1 MQGKNEQ
8 QIGVSYV
15 NIDSIKPYEKNARS
29 HGQEDVKSI
38 VASIREFGFNDPI
51 GVWNDIIV
59 EGHGRWMAAK
69 ELGMETVPVLRLDH
83 LTDEQR
89 KAYGLAHNKTAEL
102 SSWNFNVLDAELK
115 DIAAI
120 DMSQFGFDMAAVDPQ
135 EPKGQQEIREDDF
148 DMEPPEE
155 PEAKPGDIYI
165 LGGCRLICG
174 DCTDPNVIDK
184 LMDGQKADMVFTDP
198 PYGMKKQNEGV
209 ENDNLN
215 YDDLL
220 EFNRQWIPLTFDAMK
235 ENGSWYCWGTDEPLM
250 DIYSEILRPMKK
262 QTGEKKLTFRNLIT
276 WDKGVGM
283 GQLSEAFRMYPI
295 ADEKCLFVMMGRQN
309 YGETKDDYWEGFE
322 PIRKAFIQM
331 RDRLGLTTKDV
342 ERLAGKTTVSH
353 WFAKSQ

>member
-69 ELGMETVPVLRLDH
+69 KLGMETVPVLRLDH

-115 DIAAI
+115 DIADI

-135 EPKGQQEIREDDF
+135 EPKGQQEIQEDDF

-165 LGGCRLICG
+165 LGG
-174 DCTDPNVIDK
+174 V
-184 LMDGQKADMVFTDP
+184 
-198 PYGMKKQNEGV
+198 
-209 ENDNLN
+209 
-215 YDDLL
+215 
-220 EFNRQWIPLTFDAMK
+220 
-235 ENGSWYCWGTDEPLM
+235 
-250 DIYSEILRPMKK
+250 
-262 QTGEKKLTFRNLIT
+262 
-276 WDKGVGM
+276 
-283 GQLSEAFRMYPI
+283 
-295 ADEKCLFVMMGRQN
+295 
-309 YGETKDDYWEGFE
+309 
-322 PIRKAFIQM
+322 
-331 RDRLGLTTKDV
+331 
-342 ERLAGKTTVSH
+342 
-353 WFAKSQ
+353 

>member
-115 DIAAI
+115 DIADI

-135 EPKGQQEIREDDF
+135 EP
-148 DMEPPEE
+148 EPDEE
-155 PEAKPGDIYI
+155 PDPFENLEKIEIHYGIPYQGNKSRIADIIIKI
-165 LGGCRLICG
+165 LPEGERLVDLFG
-174 DCTDPNVIDK
+174 
-184 LMDGQKADMVFTDP
+184 
-198 PYGMKKQNEGV
+198 GV
-209 ENDNLN
+209 E
-215 YDDLL
+215 
-220 EFNRQWIPLTFDAMK
+220 R
-235 ENGSWYCWGTDEPLM
+235 
-250 DIYSEILRPMKK
+250 
-262 QTGEKKLTFRNLIT
+262 
-276 WDKGVGM
+276 
-283 GQLSEAFRMYPI
+283 
-295 ADEKCLFVMMGRQN
+295 
-309 YGETKDDYWEGFE
+309 
-322 PIRKAFIQM
+322 
-331 RDRLGLTTKDV
+331 
-342 ERLAGKTTVSH
+342 
-353 WFAKSQ
+353 

>member
-115 DIAAI
+115 DIADI

-135 EPKGQQEIREDDF
+135 EPQGQQEIQEVDF

-155 PEAKPGDIYI
+155 PDAKPGDIYI
-165 LGGCRLICG
+165 LGGVQADLWRLHRSERDRQSHG
-174 DCTDPNVIDK
+174 RS
-184 LMDGQKADMVFTDP
+184 
-198 PYGMKKQNEGV
+198 EGGHGFHRSA
-209 ENDNLN
+209 L
-215 YDDLL
+215 
-220 EFNRQWIPLTFDAMK
+220 W
-235 ENGSWYCWGTDEPLM
+235 
-250 DIYSEILRPMKK
+250 
-262 QTGEKKLTFRNLIT
+262 
-276 WDKGVGM
+276 
-283 GQLSEAFRMYPI
+283 
-295 ADEKCLFVMMGRQN
+295 DEKAERRRRKRQS
-309 YGETKDDYWEGFE
+309 E
-322 PIRKAFIQM
+322 
-331 RDRLGLTTKDV
+331 L
-342 ERLAGKTTVSH
+342 
-353 WFAKSQ
+353 